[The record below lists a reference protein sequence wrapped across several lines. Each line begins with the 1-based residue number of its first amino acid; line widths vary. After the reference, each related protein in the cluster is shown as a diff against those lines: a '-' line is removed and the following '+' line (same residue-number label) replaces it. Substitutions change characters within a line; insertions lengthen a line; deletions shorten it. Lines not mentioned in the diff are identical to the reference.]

1 MRPVGPPGAQKYT
14 SEHNRRFSPARDG
27 CTPARERGERC
38 MRVRCSSRGAEMKT
52 YRCNFLDELGD
63 ALRAYNID
71 CANDVE
77 AISHAMRRTP
87 GVVGC
92 RQVEIY
98 DGVRTVVTYR
108 IHAPAGFA

>member
-1 MRPVGPPGAQKYT
+1 
-14 SEHNRRFSPARDG
+14 
-27 CTPARERGERC
+27 
-38 MRVRCSSRGAEMKT
+38 MKT

-71 CANDVE
+71 CPNDSE
-77 AISHAMRRTP
+77 AISHAMSRTTT
-87 GVVGC
+87 VAGC

-108 IHAPAGFA
+108 IRALPGFTNLN